1 MKKSQR
7 SWISNKGNDEDIFV
21 SLITGIMIFVI
32 IKGIMNLFS
41 NSYIQ
46 ILITILILTLD
57 KGSYE
62 SVLNKKISQNFSL
75 FLTKIK
81 VIWVVFYGC
90 IRLSIEYKQEF
101 KNFILQ
107 LLSSNKMMD
116 YKDGLLIYDLLLEM
130 LYVTSSLI
138 LCIIVFNIV
147 KLLMYIIYFIWS
159 LFDQNGTTSYHTE

>member
-1 MKKSQR
+1 M
-7 SWISNKGNDEDIFV
+7 G
-21 SLITGIMIFVI
+21 LIIFVI

-62 SVLNKKISQNFSL
+62 SVLNKKIKENFNL

-101 KNFILQ
+101 KDFILQ
-107 LLSSNKMMD
+107 LLSSNKSID
-116 YKDGLLIYDLLLEM
+116 NKESILIYDLPVEL
-130 LYVTSSLI
+130 LYVISSLI
-138 LCIIVFNIV
+138 LCVIVFYIV
-147 KLLMYIIYFIWS
+147 KVLMYVIYFIWR
-159 LFDQNGTTSYHTE
+159 LFEQNRTTSYHID